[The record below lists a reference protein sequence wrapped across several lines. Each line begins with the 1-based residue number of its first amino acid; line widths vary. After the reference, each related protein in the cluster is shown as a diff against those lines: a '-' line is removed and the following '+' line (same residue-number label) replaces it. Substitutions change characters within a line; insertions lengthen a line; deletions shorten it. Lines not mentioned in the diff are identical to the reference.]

1 MVLKS
6 KLSRIVL
13 LPLIAILVYVPSV
26 NAAPPSMS
34 LDGVAIGNSY
44 SCDTSSCS
52 SLCSNHINCS
62 ASATLTT
69 TDANDVIVVIAQCGI
84 FANCGSNF
92 PTPSSV
98 DNITSIVDDA
108 GHTWTL
114 RAAYTPPHGRPI
126 WEYYTV
132 ADSPLSSDRINVTWS
147 GSNVFVGFIALGV
160 SGANTQ
166 HPWDP
171 SRKLPAEAA
180 LFSGCAVPRTC
191 TIDFSAV
198 GAEDFVIVS
207 TAIND
212 NKSCQGISPFQNLA
226 SAISGQA
233 ETDYLITRI
242 GGSNRVSFTCSDSS
256 PVTVLGDA
264 LQGPGRN

>member
-1 MVLKS
+1 MVSKS
-6 KLSRIVL
+6 RLSGIVL

-44 SCDTSSCS
+44 SCNTSSCS

-126 WEYYTV
+126 WEYFTV

-147 GSNVFVGFIALGV
+147 GSNVYVGFVA
-160 SGANTQ
+160 
-166 HPWDP
+166 W
-171 SRKLPAEAA
+171 
-180 LFSGCAVPRTC
+180 
-191 TIDFSAV
+191 
-198 GAEDFVIVS
+198 
-207 TAIND
+207 
-212 NKSCQGISPFQNLA
+212 A
-226 SAISGQA
+226 SAEQILNTHGTHRGNYLRNRHSLQA
-233 ETDYLITRI
+233 APIQERVPLIFHPSQRKT
-242 GGSNRVSFTCSDSS
+242 S
-256 PVTVLGDA
+256 
-264 LQGPGRN
+264 

>member
-1 MVLKS
+1 MVSKS
-6 KLSRIVL
+6 RLSGIVL

-44 SCDTSSCS
+44 SCNTSSCS

-69 TDANDVIVVIAQCGI
+69 TDVNDVIVVIAQCGI

-126 WEYYTV
+126 WEYFTV
-132 ADSPLSSDRINVTWS
+132 ADSLLSSDRINVTWS
-147 GSNVFVGFIALGV
+147 GSNAYVGFVALGV

-171 SRKLPAEAA
+171 SRKLPAEQT
-180 LFSGCAVPRTC
+180 LSSGCTDPRTC
-191 TIDFSAV
+191 TINFSPVA
-198 GAEDFVIVS
+198 AQDFVLVS

-212 NKSCQGISPFQNLA
+212 DQSCQGISPFHNLA
-226 SAISGQA
+226 NAIYGQA
-233 ETDYLITRI
+233 ETDYLVTRI
-242 GGSNRVSFTCSDSS
+242 GGSNAVSFTCSNSS
-256 PVTVLGDA
+256 PVTILGDG

>member
-1 MVLKS
+1 MVS
-6 KLSRIVL
+6 KTRLSGIVL
-13 LPLIAILVYVPSV
+13 LPLIALLVYMPPV

-52 SLCSNHINCS
+52 SLCSNPLNCS

-69 TDANDVIVVIAQCGI
+69 TSSKDVIVVIAQCGI
-84 FANCGSNF
+84 FGSCESCC
-92 PTPSSV
+92 PSPSFV
-98 DNITSIVDDA
+98 DNVTSVVDDA

-132 ADSPLSSDRINVTWS
+132 ADSPLSSDGINVTWS
-147 GSNVFVGFIALGV
+147 GSNVFVGFIAIGV

-171 SRKLPAEAA
+171 SRNLPATQA
-180 LFSGCAVPRTC
+180 LSSGCTYPRTC
-191 TIDFSAV
+191 TINFSAV
-198 GAEDFVIVS
+198 GAQDFVIVS
-207 TAIND
+207 TAIGD
-212 NKSCQGISPFQNLA
+212 DQSCQGISPFHNLA
-226 SAISGQA
+226 NAIYGQA
-233 ETDYLITRI
+233 ETDYLVTRI
-242 GGSNRVSFTCSDSS
+242 GGSNAVSFTCSDSS
-256 PVTVLGDA
+256 PVTILGDA

>member
-1 MVLKS
+1 MGGLKGCFLL
-6 KLSRIVL
+6 LSRLRRSGIVL
-13 LPLIAILVYVPSV
+13 LPLIVMLVYVPQVSAV
-26 NAAPPSMS
+26 PPAIT
-34 LDGVAIGNSY
+34 LDGVAIGSTFGE
-44 SCDTSSCS
+44 DHT
-52 SLCSNHINCS
+52 
-62 ASATLTT
+62 ASAILTT
-69 TDANDVIVVIAQCGI
+69 ANAHDVIVVIAQCGI
-84 FANCGSNF
+84 FQNCASCC
-92 PTPSSV
+92 PSPSFV
-98 DNITSIVDDA
+98 DNVTSIVDA
-108 GHTWTL
+108 GGHTWTR
-114 RAAYTPPHGRPI
+114 RAAYMPPNGRPI
-126 WEYYTV
+126 WEYYAV
-132 ADSPLSSDRINVTWS
+132 SDSPLSSDRINVTWS
-147 GSNVFVGFIALGV
+147 GSNVFVGFVALGV